1 MTDAW
6 PTIRHFASAA
16 SLTTFAVGGAKTVL
30 AGYQTF
36 ASPCTSLTE
45 SEKKLKRVRSQL
57 QRLSPK
63 RREEIEIAI
72 RSNAT
77 DCKSLKDLEEQLDG
91 LLDMFCRLS
100 MRYEES
106 TFAERHF
113 PYSQFRNRVSKLE
126 HLAKALLNDTLT
138 TIVPY
143 IDDIGFD
150 PKKSMWEMAGPS
162 SPELEAFLIPSA
174 LSPNADVIPMSRF
187 V

>member
-72 RSNAT
+72 RNNAT

-91 LLDMFCRLS
+91 CAVLLIDTVSLS
-100 MRYEES
+100 NIN
-106 TFAERHF
+106 
-113 PYSQFRNRVSKLE
+113 SQLQSLVSWICSADSVCGMRNRRLRS
-126 HLAKALLNDTLT
+126 ATFR
-138 TIVPY
+138 IRSFG
-143 IDDIGFD
+143 I
-150 PKKSMWEMAGPS
+150 
-162 SPELEAFLIPSA
+162 AFRSWNILPR
-174 LSPNADVIPMSRF
+174 RF
-187 V
+187 